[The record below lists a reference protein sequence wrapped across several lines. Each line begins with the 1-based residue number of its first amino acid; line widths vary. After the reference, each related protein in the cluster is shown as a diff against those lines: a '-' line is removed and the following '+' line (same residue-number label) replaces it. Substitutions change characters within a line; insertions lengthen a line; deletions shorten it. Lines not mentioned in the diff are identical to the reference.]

1 MAKKTQPDPLPP
13 PQSSDEEEDDT
24 GSEEEE
30 ESGSESDDSPPNP
43 KQPQKTQTPTQS
55 DDSGSDESDDDSQA
69 NIPTVT
75 IKPISSK
82 PMENDNKP
90 NPDSKTAKKDD
101 PDKKR
106 ANSEE
111 AEKESKKAKKTDEE
125 DSKKPLFQRLFS
137 EEDELVILKSMIDYK
152 NENGIHGE
160 ITDMAGFY
168 EIVRG
173 LLRVDFS
180 RAQLVDKVR
189 RLKRKFN
196 NNVGRELKQKKGKSI
211 SFSRSNEREGY
222 ELSKLIWGN
231 GASSSTPNGV
241 ADNEVLMMDVDNS
254 MDVNRF
260 VKYGGSSNGPVLV
273 EEIVKAGMELVDDSK
288 RKEWEARW
296 KMLKLQELEL
306 YAKRTD
312 LVQEHVAVVIEGV
325 KSSAI

>member
-1 MAKKTQPDPLPP
+1 MAKISQPDPLPP

-30 ESGSESDDSPPNP
+30 EESESDDSPPNP

-82 PMENDNKP
+82 PMKNDNKP
-90 NPDSKTAKKDD
+90 NPDAKKDD

-111 AEKESKKAKKTDEE
+111 AEKEAKKAKKTDEE

-168 EIVRG
+168 EIVRR

-222 ELSKLIWGN
+222 ELSKLIWGS
-231 GASSSTPNGV
+231 GASSSMPNGA
-241 ADNEVLMMDVDNS
+241 ADNEVLMMDIENS

-260 VKYGGSSNGPVLV
+260 VKYGGSSNGSVLV